1 MAGRIP
7 TSMLAVYSGSKA
19 FIDFFSKSLYQEYK
33 SKGVDVIS
41 VTPGLVVSFISYFL
55 PFCFQKLNV
64 FFLPKVSQ
72 MSKIRK
78 TSLIVA
84 SPQAIASRSI
94 DRLGKDIELS
104 PYFFHDL
111 TK

>member
-1 MAGRIP
+1 
-7 TSMLAVYSGSKA
+7 
-19 FIDFFSKSLYQEYK
+19 
-33 SKGVDVIS
+33 
-41 VTPGLVVSFISYFL
+41 
-55 PFCFQKLNV
+55 
-64 FFLPKVSQ
+64 